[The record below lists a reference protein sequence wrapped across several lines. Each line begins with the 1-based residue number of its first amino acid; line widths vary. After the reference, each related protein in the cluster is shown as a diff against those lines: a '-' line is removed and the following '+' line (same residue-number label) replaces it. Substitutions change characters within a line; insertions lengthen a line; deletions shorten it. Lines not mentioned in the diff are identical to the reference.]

1 MVERYYPQIEDVH
14 LPSGKYVLVL
24 PGWYPSWQDPFTG
37 DFNQRHVRAAG
48 IHTPQVVLYIAKDLT
63 QKLTKTETRYNQL
76 TENIIEIIVIY
87 PQKNNK
93 WFDIVYSNLVYLR
106 LLYYYA
112 HIIENKWGKPLLI
125 HSYIVIRGG
134 LSGMLLGTKW
144 KIPFILSEHWTIYYP
159 QDPGYLLKRNQI
171 FRWTV
176 KKVFE
181 KAKLFL
187 PVTKSLQQQV
197 YTLLKP
203 VPSTI
208 IPNVVETK
216 FFYYKEDCAKENVF
230 RFVHVSNMVDQ
241 KNPKGLLRGFKR
253 FREIHAASCLW
264 MVGPYPKEIWEY
276 AASINL
282 SDDAVHF
289 TGAVSYQAV
298 AEILR
303 LSQAL
308 AMFSNYENLPCVI
321 LEALCCGLPVL
332 STNVG
337 GISEV
342 IDVHNG
348 ILIDSGDEEQLTAA
362 FIKMFTLYK
371 NYDRKRIS
379 DSATSLF
386 SYHAVSSLFYSA
398 YSTVKTLH

>member
-1 MVERYYPQIEDVH
+1 MAERYYPQIEDVH
-14 LPSGKYVLVL
+14 LPPAKYVLVL
-24 PGWYPSWQDPFTG
+24 PGWYPTWQDPFAG

-48 IHTPQVVLYIAKDLT
+48 IHMPQVVLYISKDQT

-87 PQKNNK
+87 PQKNDK
-93 WFDIVYSNLVYLR
+93 WFDTVYSNLIYLR

-112 HIIENKWGKPLLI
+112 RIIKKKWGKPLLI

-134 LSGMLLGTKW
+134 LGGMLLGKKW

-159 QDPGYLLKRNQI
+159 EDPGYLQRRNLL

-176 KKVFE
+176 KKIFE

-197 YTLLKP
+197 SALFKP
-203 VPSTI
+203 LPSAI

-216 FFYYKEDCAKENVF
+216 FFHYKEDDVKENGF

-253 FREIHAASCLW
+253 FIEIHTGSCLW
-264 MVGPYPKEIWEY
+264 MVGPYPEAIWEY

-282 SDDAVHF
+282 SDDVVHF
-289 TGAVSYQAV
+289 TGPVSYQAV

-303 LSQAL
+303 LSKAL
-308 AMFSNYENLPCVI
+308 VMFSHYENLPCVI
-321 LEALCCGLPVL
+321 LESLCCGLPVI

-337 GISEV
+337 GIAEV
-342 IDVHNG
+342 IDVYNG
-348 ILIDSGDEEQLTAA
+348 ILINSGDEEQLTAA
-362 FIKMFTLYK
+362 FIKMVTLYK
-371 NYDRKRIS
+371 NYDRQSIS
-379 DSATSLF
+379 DSATNLF
-386 SYHAVSSLFYSA
+386 SYHAVGSLFYSA
-398 YSTVKTLH
+398 YNTVKTLH

>member
-1 MVERYYPQIEDVH
+1 MAERYYQQIEEVH
-14 LPSGKYVLVL
+14 LPPGKYVLVL
-24 PGWYPSWQDPFTG
+24 PGWYPTWQDPFTG

-48 IHTPQVVLYIAKDLT
+48 IHMPQVVLYISKDQA
-63 QKLTKTETRYNQL
+63 QKLTKTETIYNQL

-87 PQKNNK
+87 PQKNDK
-93 WFDIVYSNLVYLR
+93 WFDTVYSNLIYLR

-112 HIIENKWGKPLLI
+112 HIIKKKWGKPLLI

-134 LSGMLLGTKW
+134 LGGMLLGNKW

-159 QDPGYLLKRNQI
+159 EDPGYLPKRNLL

-176 KKVFE
+176 KKVFK

-203 VPSTI
+203 VPSVI

-216 FFYYKEDCAKENVF
+216 FFYYKADCTKENVF
-230 RFVHVSNMVDQ
+230 RFVHISTMVEQ
-241 KNPKGLLRGFKR
+241 KNPKGLLRGFKK
-253 FREIHAASCLW
+253 FKETHDGSCLW
-264 MVGPYPKEIWEY
+264 MVGPYPQEILEY

-282 SDDAVHF
+282 YNDAVHF
-289 TGAVSYQAV
+289 TGPISYSGV

-308 AMFSNYENLPCVI
+308 VLFSRYENLPCVI
-321 LEALCCGLPVL
+321 LESLCCGVPVI
-332 STNVG
+332 STKVG

-342 IDVHNG
+342 IDIHNG
-348 ILIDSGDEEQLTAA
+348 ILINSEDEEQLTAA

-371 NYDRKRIS
+371 NYDRKSIA
-379 DSATSLF
+379 DFATNLF
-386 SYHAVSSLFYSA
+386 SYHAVGSLFDSV
-398 YSTVKTLH
+398 YSTL